1 MKAGPGHGNSFNAVG
16 TNRERETILSL
27 GSTGENNQ
35 NTSNPTMMYE
45 RGEMINIRENHSQF
59 SNPLSGD
66 INASD
71 FAILPLEQGKLKTMR
86 YSELNE
92 SQKRYG
98 IAKWARKF

>member
-1 MKAGPGHGNSFNAVG
+1 MAGAGHGNSFNAVG
-16 TNRERETILSL
+16 ANKERETILSL
-27 GSTGENNQ
+27 GSTGENQ

-45 RGEMINIRENHSQF
+45 RGEIINIRENHSQF

-66 INASD
+66 IINSVNASD

-92 SQKRYG
+92 S
-98 IAKWARKF
+98 

>member
-1 MKAGPGHGNSFNAVG
+1 MAGPGNGN
-16 TNRERETILSL
+16 RETILSI
-27 GSTGENNQ
+27 GSTHENQ
-35 NTSNPTMMYE
+35 TISNPTMMMYE
-45 RGEMINIRENHSQF
+45 RGEMINTRENHSQF

-66 INASD
+66 INASE
-71 FAILPLEQGKLKTMR
+71 FAILPLEAGKLKTMR

>member
-1 MKAGPGHGNSFNAVG
+1 
-16 TNRERETILSL
+16 
-27 GSTGENNQ
+27 
-35 NTSNPTMMYE
+35 MMYE
-45 RGEMINIRENHSQF
+45 RGEIINIRENHSQF

-66 INASD
+66 IINSVNASD

-98 IAKWARKF
+98 IAKWARKFQNFLQGIYYIIEDDFEHQGQ